1 MILQK
6 PIKTN
11 NAITRRVDL
20 LENLWSA
27 FVQSTEARCCC
38 WSVLQDE
45 FSMIDT
51 FFQVNAHES
60 SDSPDIFIRL
70 ESPFQHI
77 NTYGKLLSE
86 ELANLV
92 DADRD
97 DLAADDIFIDWQSKY
112 RADDKNHAVGFL
124 REFFHFADSL
134 ELEEGRIVAYLSPT
148 NISNPQAW
156 KEWWNQVLTLNI
168 PEKITLMVCEEKDKN
183 LLTDLSK
190 SFPEKIKVFNPKL
203 DMDNAIRELMCEY
216 GDQEDDSTHFRK
228 AYFELTQ
235 AVGTQDVDNIKQ
247 TAKKALDL
255 ARKIKFP
262 HLEITVLS
270 TAGNGFMMSGQS
282 RAGIIAFD
290 EALKIADTAKD
301 KPLVAEMPDLE
312 IDLPGGNLFEQLGV
326 QVLFFKAAGFL
337 SMKKPDYEQALEVY
351 RETENRLTNM
361 LLKNKKTTEKTD
373 WTNGGIIQFHRSEA
387 LRMTGYCSEQLGRNQ
402 DALKI
407 YTKAVTIAEKMSPEM
422 RASTML
428 SYVGESML
436 KICSKEG
443 MKKEYWKVQE
453 KMEALLG
460 EEWSDTSIKVT
471 N

>member
-97 DLAADDIFIDWQSKY
+97 GLAADDIFIDWQSKY

-183 LLTDLSK
+183 LSL
-190 SFPEKIKVFNPKL
+190 IH
-203 DMDNAIRELMCEY
+203 I
-216 GDQEDDSTHFRK
+216 
-228 AYFELTQ
+228 
-235 AVGTQDVDNIKQ
+235 
-247 TAKKALDL
+247 
-255 ARKIKFP
+255 
-262 HLEITVLS
+262 
-270 TAGNGFMMSGQS
+270 
-282 RAGIIAFD
+282 
-290 EALKIADTAKD
+290 
-301 KPLVAEMPDLE
+301 
-312 IDLPGGNLFEQLGV
+312 
-326 QVLFFKAAGFL
+326 
-337 SMKKPDYEQALEVY
+337 
-351 RETENRLTNM
+351 
-361 LLKNKKTTEKTD
+361 
-373 WTNGGIIQFHRSEA
+373 
-387 LRMTGYCSEQLGRNQ
+387 
-402 DALKI
+402 
-407 YTKAVTIAEKMSPEM
+407 
-422 RASTML
+422 
-428 SYVGESML
+428 
-436 KICSKEG
+436 
-443 MKKEYWKVQE
+443 
-453 KMEALLG
+453 
-460 EEWSDTSIKVT
+460 
-471 N
+471 